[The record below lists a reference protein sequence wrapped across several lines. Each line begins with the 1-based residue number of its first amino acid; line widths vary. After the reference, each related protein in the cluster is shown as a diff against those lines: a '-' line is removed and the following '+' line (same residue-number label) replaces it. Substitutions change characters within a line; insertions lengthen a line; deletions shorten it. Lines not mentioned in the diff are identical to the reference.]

1 MKYPTYADTFRPSM
15 KLFAG
20 LYDVFLIVGFSFLLG
35 LSAQLALPLPFSPV
49 PVTAQTLVVLLLGS
63 LLGKFRGTLC
73 VLLYLIEGSMGL
85 PFFSGGRAGIAHLV
99 GPTGGYLLGFVASA
113 YVVGSL
119 AQLGWDRK
127 ISFTLA
133 AMLLGNLVIYIF
145 GLPWLGRF
153 VGYEKVL
160 PLGLYP
166 FIIGD
171 VLKIAIAA
179 ILMPGGWK
187 ILKLL
192 RPPQD

>member
-1 MKYPTYADTFRPSM
+1 MKCPPYADTFRPSK
-15 KLFAG
+15 KLLAG
-20 LYDVFLIVGFSFLLG
+20 FYDVFLIVGFSFLLG

-73 VLLYLIEGSMGL
+73 VLLYLIEGSIGL
-85 PFFSGGRAGIAHLV
+85 PFFSGGRAGIAHLI
-99 GPTGGYLLGFVASA
+99 GPTGGYLMGFVAAA

-145 GLPWLGRF
+145 GLLWLGRF
-153 VGYEKVL
+153 LGYEKVL
-160 PLGLYP
+160 HLGFFP

-171 VLKIAIAA
+171 VLKIAIAI
-179 ILMPGGWK
+179 ILIPGGWK
-187 ILKLL
+187 VISGK
-192 RPPQD
+192 